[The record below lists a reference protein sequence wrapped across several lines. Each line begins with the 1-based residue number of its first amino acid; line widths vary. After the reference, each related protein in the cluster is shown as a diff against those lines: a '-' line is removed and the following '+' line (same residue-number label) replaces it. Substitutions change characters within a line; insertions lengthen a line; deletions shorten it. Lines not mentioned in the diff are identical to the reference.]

1 MIKKHL
7 ENFQTKITPDYEK
20 ISQTLEFINRE
31 FPEFVEE
38 FKTFKENAKK
48 LDQSISEFLMKIW
61 LS

>member
-1 MIKKHL
+1 VIKKHL

>member
-20 ISQTLEFINRE
+20 INQTLEFINRE

-38 FKTFKENAKK
+38 FKTFKENAEK
-48 LDQSISEFLMKIW
+48 LDQSISDFLVKIW